1 MNIRKFISKSPE
13 QKLKKEIKT
22 SLNQIKNKNIS
33 LSKKSYSINIS
44 EIYITLYKDAFPQI
58 LRQSRSNFLDRINK
72 EAKEIILKS
81 DIKFPNNNEQILD
94 YRKKLIKR
102 YEADYKLLSLEFKNY
117 LKNKT
122 NSYFSHFRKHC
133 EKTEKY
139 GYHYCNINKISRFIE
154 IKQNGEVSYVIC
166 EECKICYSTDF
177 ILMFCSNCNRR
188 YFSNKLNKN
197 EDENIL
203 PATWVRYHCHPLINE
218 IMKCIKC
225 KNILYINL
233 KTGYLMC
240 LNKKCNFTSKAE
252 NIIWTCIKCGKEF
265 TSPAKIYNPL
275 EFQIL
280 NKSIKFVLIKKIKA
294 APKKL
299 PCGCTKDLS
308 KLSFYHKE
316 ECKGILLKGTL
327 MNKGIIVCDKCHS
340 INFEDKFNWICP
352 LCGIKFHLHNIIGTK
367 PFVKKKYVIN
377 RSLGKN
383 ENRYKLGINPKKLNI
398 SDVSK
403 NILNNTNNANLSSRI
418 NGNVAGNNMNIKKIY
433 FRNDLSPINN
443 AISLNS
449 NRNQIENLKENK
461 YSNSNPK
468 KKKYKTLL
476 DILKKRQNSEPKGN
490 IKKEKNNINKIK
502 NPVNNNI
509 LKIFPVQ
516 KKCNEFF
523 NKNNNNQNKESNKES
538 NKGTYKGISDTTDN
552 STFKSSSIK
561 EGNKKIYNNNIND
574 NENNDKNKN
583 FISTYKAWKNI
594 YEEKRKNLFNLYKN
608 KNHKLKII
616 KYQDDYSKQN
626 NSNDNINLTSNINL
640 NLNLDNDK
648 NSFFSFSHLN
658 NNKNITNDNNNNSKQ
673 SIKIKGN
680 NFLLYSDR
688 TYNDQCLSSEERI
701 NNNIKK
707 TKEFNSSFQIKSSEK
722 SQNSLDK
729 EEEDEKNDS
738 IKDFPIKSSNK
749 KIFRESLILHE
760 ISRRQSIVISKEKIN
775 DLSNKT
781 KIPFFDENDYN
792 YINQIGEGTYGTVY
806 LVEHNETQ
814 ERYAL
819 KKIICRDYIELTK
832 QKEELE
838 LIYSMKHQNIL
849 NIYGVQFKYLD
860 ETTSSI
866 QILMELAKSDW
877 NKEIKKK
884 FLAKKYYKENEIINI
899 LKQIINAFL
908 FLQNE
913 NIAHRDIKPQNILL
927 FPNNIYKIADFGEAK
942 FIKNIKEQSTFKGSE
957 LFMSPILYK
966 GYKYNQNAVNHNPF
980 KSDVF
985 SIGYCFLYAMCLNLN
1000 VLNSLRE
1007 LTTMKSMINCINK
1020 FLIPNLYSKKLIDLV
1035 YNMIEPNEDLRY
1047 DFEDISNELKNL

>member
-1 MNIRKFISKSPE
+1 MNINHFKSKSPE

-22 SLNQIKNKNIS
+22 PLNQIKNKNIS

-44 EIYITLYKDAFPQI
+44 EIYTTLYKEAFPQI
-58 LRQSRSNFLDRINK
+58 LIQSRSNFSDRINK

-117 LKNKT
+117 LKNKK

-166 EECKICYSTDF
+166 EECKTCYSTDF
-177 ILMFCSNCNRR
+177 ILMFCTNCNRR

-225 KNILYINL
+225 KNILYLNL
-233 KTGYLMC
+233 KTGYLIC

-265 TSPAKIYNPL
+265 ISPAKIYNPL

-280 NKSIKFVLIKKIKA
+280 NKSIKFALIKKIKA

-308 KLSFYHKE
+308 KLCFYHKE

-383 ENRYKLGINPKKLNI
+383 ENRYKLGINLKNLNI

-403 NILNNTNNANLSSRI
+403 IILNNINNTNLSSRI

-538 NKGTYKGISDTTDN
+538 NKGTYKGNSDTTDN

-738 IKDFPIKSSNK
+738 IKDFPIKSSSK

-775 DLSNKT
+775 DLSDKT

-838 LIYSMKHQNIL
+838 LIYSIKHENIL

-877 NKEIKKK
+877 NKEIKKR
-884 FLAKKYYKENEIINI
+884 FLAKKYYKENEIKNI

-908 FLQNE
+908 LLQNE
-913 NIAHRDIKPQNILL
+913 NIAHRDIKPQNILI

-942 FIKNIKEQSTFKGSE
+942 FIKNIKEQYTFKGSE

>member
-1 MNIRKFISKSPE
+1 MNIKHFISKSPE

-22 SLNQIKNKNIS
+22 PLNHIKYKNLS

-44 EIYITLYKDAFPQI
+44 EIYTTLYKDAFPQI

-117 LKNKT
+117 LKNKK

-166 EECKICYSTDF
+166 EECKTCYSTDF
-177 ILMFCSNCNRR
+177 ILMFCTNCNRR

-280 NKSIKFVLIKKIKA
+280 NKSIKFALIKKIKA

-308 KLSFYHKE
+308 KLCFYHKE

-352 LCGIKFHLHNIIGTK
+352 LCEIKFHLHNIIGTK

-377 RSLGKN
+377 KINRSLGKN
-383 ENRYKLGINPKKLNI
+383 ENKYKLGINLKKLNI

-502 NPVNNNI
+502 NPLNNDI

-516 KKCNEFF
+516 KKCN
-523 NKNNNNQNKESNKES
+523 
-538 NKGTYKGISDTTDN
+538 
-552 STFKSSSIK
+552 
-561 EGNKKIYNNNIND
+561 
-574 NENNDKNKN
+574 
-583 FISTYKAWKNI
+583 
-594 YEEKRKNLFNLYKN
+594 
-608 KNHKLKII
+608 
-616 KYQDDYSKQN
+616 
-626 NSNDNINLTSNINL
+626 
-640 NLNLDNDK
+640 
-648 NSFFSFSHLN
+648 
-658 NNKNITNDNNNNSKQ
+658 
-673 SIKIKGN
+673 
-680 NFLLYSDR
+680 
-688 TYNDQCLSSEERI
+688 
-701 NNNIKK
+701 
-707 TKEFNSSFQIKSSEK
+707 
-722 SQNSLDK
+722 
-729 EEEDEKNDS
+729 
-738 IKDFPIKSSNK
+738 
-749 KIFRESLILHE
+749 
-760 ISRRQSIVISKEKIN
+760 
-775 DLSNKT
+775 
-781 KIPFFDENDYN
+781 
-792 YINQIGEGTYGTVY
+792 
-806 LVEHNETQ
+806 
-814 ERYAL
+814 
-819 KKIICRDYIELTK
+819 
-832 QKEELE
+832 
-838 LIYSMKHQNIL
+838 
-849 NIYGVQFKYLD
+849 
-860 ETTSSI
+860 
-866 QILMELAKSDW
+866 
-877 NKEIKKK
+877 
-884 FLAKKYYKENEIINI
+884 
-899 LKQIINAFL
+899 
-908 FLQNE
+908 
-913 NIAHRDIKPQNILL
+913 
-927 FPNNIYKIADFGEAK
+927 
-942 FIKNIKEQSTFKGSE
+942 
-957 LFMSPILYK
+957 
-966 GYKYNQNAVNHNPF
+966 
-980 KSDVF
+980 
-985 SIGYCFLYAMCLNLN
+985 
-1000 VLNSLRE
+1000 
-1007 LTTMKSMINCINK
+1007 
-1020 FLIPNLYSKKLIDLV
+1020 
-1035 YNMIEPNEDLRY
+1035 
-1047 DFEDISNELKNL
+1047 

>member
-1 MNIRKFISKSPE
+1 MNIKHFISKSPE
-13 QKLKKEIKT
+13 QKIKKEIKT
-22 SLNQIKNKNIS
+22 TLNQIKSKNIS

-44 EIYITLYKDAFPQI
+44 EIYTTLYKDAFPQI

-166 EECKICYSTDF
+166 EECKTCYSTDF
-177 ILMFCSNCNRR
+177 ILMFCTNCNRR

-225 KNILYINL
+225 KNILYLNL
-233 KTGYLMC
+233 KTGYLIC

-252 NIIWTCIKCGKEF
+252 NILWTCIKCGKEF

-280 NKSIKFVLIKKIKA
+280 NKSIKFALIKKIKA

-308 KLSFYHKE
+308 KLCFYHKE

-383 ENRYKLGINPKKLNI
+383 ENRYKLGINLKKLNI

-403 NILNNTNNANLSSRI
+403 NILNNINNTNLSSRI

-616 KYQDDYSKQN
+616 KYQEDYSKQN

-738 IKDFPIKSSNK
+738 IKDFPIKSSSK

-838 LIYSMKHQNIL
+838 LIYSIKHENIL

-877 NKEIKKK
+877 NKEIKKR
-884 FLAKKYYKENEIINI
+884 FLAKKYYKENEIKNI

-908 FLQNE
+908 FLQNK

-942 FIKNIKEQSTFKGSE
+942 FIKNIKEQYTFKGSE

-966 GYKYNQNAVNHNPF
+966 GYKYNQKAVNHNPF

-1020 FLIPNLYSKKLIDLV
+1020 FLIPNLYSNKLIDLV